1 MQRYIIIR
9 MYRTEA
15 MLSDVHDLSIED
27 CSRRAEEL
35 RGWARGL
42 KAALF
47 LADMGSDLAVGD
59 AFAEVEHNFPLSEEQ
74 KRELAGMLSPFFRD
88 GDGSTRRAEDLHNSV
103 RRALSADGGRAASPL
118 KQRKKSYET
127 N

>member
-9 MYRTEA
+9 MYRTEEI
-15 MLSDVHDLSIED
+15 SGDVHDLSIED

-35 RGWARGL
+35 RSWAHGL

-59 AFAEVEHNFPLSEEQ
+59 AFAEVEHNFPLNEEQ
-74 KRELAGMLSPFFRD
+74 KKELAGMLAPFFRD
-88 GDGSTRRAEDLHNSV
+88 GTAARGELKIFTIPYAV
-103 RRALSADGGRAASPL
+103 RFLQTEGELLLP
-118 KQRKKSYET
+118 
-127 N
+127 